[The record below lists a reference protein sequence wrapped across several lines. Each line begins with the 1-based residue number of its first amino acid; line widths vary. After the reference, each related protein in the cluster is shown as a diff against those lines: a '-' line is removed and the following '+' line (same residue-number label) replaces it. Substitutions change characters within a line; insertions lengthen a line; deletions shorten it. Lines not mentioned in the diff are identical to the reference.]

1 MSYSAAYAKEDT
13 YRLIEQ
19 AKAGCEEARELLVR
33 QNTGLVR
40 SAALKFVFGAAA
52 GSGCELDD
60 LLQVGFI
67 GLLKAVE
74 RFDAGYNVMF
84 STYAVPMILGE
95 IRRYLR
101 DDGRVKVS
109 RQVKQDVRRMQR
121 AQEEFCQREGR
132 SPRISELADMMGSDT
147 EYVLSLME
155 AAEAL
160 SGAES
165 LDDPERSAAVSDG
178 RYREEEDL
186 RADMI
191 QLKAVIGKL
200 GERERQIVVM
210 RYFKDMTQ
218 QQIADRLGISQVQV
232 SRLEKKIISALR
244 EEMTCKI
251 ENLQ

>member
-1 MSYSAAYAKEDT
+1 MSYNAAVSREDT
-13 YRLIEQ
+13 YRLIDRARQGDEQ
-19 AKAGCEEARELLVR
+19 ARELLVR
-33 QNTGLVR
+33 QNTGLVK
-40 SAALKFVFGAAA
+40 SVALKFVSTGY
-52 GSGCELDD
+52 ELDD

-74 RFDAGYNVMF
+74 HFDSEYGVMF

-109 RQVKQDVRRMQR
+109 RQMKQDVRRMKR

-132 SPRISELADMMGSDT
+132 SPKLSELAAAMSVEK

-165 LDDPERSAAVSDG
+165 LDDPERPVNVCDDYIEQEN
-178 RYREEEDL
+178 RRVDL
-186 RADMI
+186 I
-191 QLKAVIGKL
+191 ELKAMIGKL

-210 RYFKDMTQ
+210 RYFRDMTQ

-232 SRLEKKIISALR
+232 SRLEKKIIGALR
-244 EEMTCKI
+244 EKMMCQFEY
-251 ENLQ
+251 LP